1 MHDEVTIQRVMKN
14 PQRVEQFLYLGTN
27 ITNQNSIQE
36 EIKSLLKLGN
46 SCYLSM
52 QFFLSLSL
60 LSKNTMIM
68 ILANRKTNLS
78 SCSVWV

>member
-36 EIKSLLKLGN
+36 EIKSLLKSGN